1 MYIILWIFCFKLF
14 LIFIKYI
21 LFEILNYSLFTNKIS
36 IKFSSKNDLT
46 FLAFLFW
53 NVEIKVFYLLYLHES
68 VRRISIPLKVSSS
81 FTKKR
86 KNISIPVTTFIRFH
100 WQYLKHLLCSKQQPS
115 TYIYIYIYVS
125 RPLVTFFFFLFVQMA
140 IVFRLYGAVH
150 RFAIN
155 YEK

>member
-115 TYIYIYIYVS
+115 TYIYIYVS

>member
-21 LFEILNYSLFTNKIS
+21 LFEILNYSLFTIKIF

-46 FLAFLFW
+46 FLPFLFW
-53 NVEIKVFYLLYLHES
+53 NVEIKVFYLFYLHES

-115 TYIYIYIYVS
+115 TYIYIYVS

>member
-21 LFEILNYSLFTNKIS
+21 LFEILNYSLFTIKIF

-46 FLAFLFW
+46 FLPFLFW

-86 KNISIPVTTFIRFH
+86 KNISIPVTTFVRFH

-115 TYIYIYIYVS
+115 TYIYICLAS
-125 RPLVTFFFFLFVQMA
+125 LGHFLFFPFCA
-140 IVFRLYGAVH
+140 DGN
-150 RFAIN
+150 RFPLIRRRS
-155 YEK
+155 

>member
-46 FLAFLFW
+46 FLPFLFW

-115 TYIYIYIYVS
+115 TYIYIYVS

>member
-86 KNISIPVTTFIRFH
+86 KNISIPSNNIRSIPLAILEAFIVF
-100 WQYLKHLLCSKQQPS
+100 QAATKYV
-115 TYIYIYIYVS
+115 YIYIYVS

>member
-21 LFEILNYSLFTNKIS
+21 LFEILNYSLFTIKIF

-46 FLAFLFW
+46 FLPFLFW

-86 KNISIPVTTFIRFH
+86 KNISIPSNNIRSIPLAILEAFIVF
-100 WQYLKHLLCSKQQPS
+100 QAATKYV
-115 TYIYIYIYVS
+115 YIYICLAS
-125 RPLVTFFFFLFVQMA
+125 LGHFLFFPFCA
-140 IVFRLYGAVH
+140 DGN
-150 RFAIN
+150 RFPLIRRRS
-155 YEK
+155 

>member
-21 LFEILNYSLFTNKIS
+21 LFEILNYSLFTIKIF

-46 FLAFLFW
+46 FLPFLFW

-86 KNISIPVTTFIRFH
+86 KNISIPSNNIRSIPLVILEAFIVF
-100 WQYLKHLLCSKQQPS
+100 QAATKYV
-115 TYIYIYIYVS
+115 YIYMS
-125 RPLVTFFFFLFVQMA
+125 RVPWSLSFFSFLCRWQSFSAYTAPFIDLRSTMKN
-140 IVFRLYGAVH
+140 R
-150 RFAIN
+150 
-155 YEK
+155 